1 VTEQDA
7 IIADL
12 QLSNMRL
19 HEALATARAEVWT
32 LRQIVATTAFLIET
46 EQQPG
51 GPSTETVVKL
61 RKQLHDYF
69 DSKSAWTGD
78 MQ

>member
-1 VTEQDA
+1 MTEQDA

-51 GPSTETVVKL
+51 GPSTETVMKL
-61 RKQLHDYF
+61 RQQLRTYF
-69 DSKSAWTGD
+69 DGKGTRTGD
-78 MQ
+78 AE